1 MSWSWAQAARF
12 DTSMT
17 NFGMEFE
24 KVHSPSAQH
33 FVQRRS
39 SVADGNSSRSRI
51 LSTRSYGH
59 DISLITFTSNVTLPR
74 NHKHRVKKLKR
85 KKIVRYFDCYHFTIA
100 RSSYRILNLT
110 ENFVDPWQSNLYN
123 LIFFFFNK
131 FTNRVHLYIAIPSAK
146 HTWPMA
152 ERYWAGS
159 TRESP
164 TRLPPPPPFTHHSSR
179 QVSNPFEIFF
189 MKNS

>member
-123 LIFFFFNK
+123 LIFFFFL
-131 FTNRVHLYIAIPSAK
+131 TNSLIEYTYISLYHPRNTPDQWPNDTEPVALANLPLDFHHPLPL
-146 HTWPMA
+146 HT
-152 ERYWAGS
+152 
-159 TRESP
+159 T
-164 TRLPPPPPFTHHSSR
+164 
-179 QVSNPFEIFF
+179 QVV
-189 MKNS
+189 K